1 MKTLSV
7 SKLILFISLIT
18 GCSVFSP
25 PLVIETINV
34 DSQERKGV
42 AAVEVEVF
50 DQKTEM
56 QFRLLTDEKGMV
68 KFPRVKNK
76 EFRLTVSGGGIY
88 FPVDTLVVMN
98 NMKEP
103 FALQLEEIKTILI
116 GSVFEDSTYRG
127 IEGCIIMTDPGT
139 VESMSNSSGQFV
151 LKSKKFTNT
160 PYTIKAMHDDYL
172 NDGDAKS
179 IRLTLN
185 QRNSIP
191 AIILSPKPDP
201 DAVKLTTPNPPPTP
215 PGSGEMYRE

>member
-1 MKTLSV
+1 MKILRA
-7 SKLILFISLIT
+7 SKLILFISIIA

-56 QFRLLTDEKGMV
+56 QFTLLTDEKGMV
-68 KFPRVKNK
+68 KFPKVKNK

-98 NMKEP
+98 NMREP
-103 FALQLEEIKTILI
+103 FALQLEEIKTILL
-116 GSVFEDSTYRG
+116 GNVFEDSTYRG

-139 VESMSNSSGQFV
+139 VESISNSSGQFV

-172 NDGDAKS
+172 NGDAKS

-185 QRNSIP
+185 QKNSIP

-201 DAVKLTTPNPPPTP
+201 DSVKLTEPDSPDTP
-215 PGSGEMYRE
+215 PGSGEMYRQ